1 MMPILEAKNIVKRF
15 GKHEVLKGVSLA
27 IHQKEIVVIMG
38 PSGGGKTTLLRTLN
52 LLEEPSDGEI
62 YFRGKKID
70 PRSRD
75 ANELRKKVSMVFQLF
90 TCLII
95 LTCFK
100 CNHWTHKSFRQITPR
115 SRSPSHGNLASGW
128 LG

>member
-1 MMPILEAKNIVKRF
+1 
-15 GKHEVLKGVSLA
+15 LA

-70 PRSRD
+70 PR
-75 ANELRKKVSMVFQLF
+75 E
-90 TCLII
+90 
-95 LTCFK
+95 
-100 CNHWTHKSFRQITPR
+100 P
-115 SRSPSHGNLASGW
+115 
-128 LG
+128 

>member
-1 MMPILEAKNIVKRF
+1 
-15 GKHEVLKGVSLA
+15 
-27 IHQKEIVVIMG
+27 MG

-75 ANELRKKVSMVFQLF
+75 ANELRKKVSMVFSAFQ
-90 TCLII
+90 
-95 LTCFK
+95 
-100 CNHWTHKSFRQITPR
+100 PV
-115 SRSPSHGNLASGW
+115 
-128 LG
+128 